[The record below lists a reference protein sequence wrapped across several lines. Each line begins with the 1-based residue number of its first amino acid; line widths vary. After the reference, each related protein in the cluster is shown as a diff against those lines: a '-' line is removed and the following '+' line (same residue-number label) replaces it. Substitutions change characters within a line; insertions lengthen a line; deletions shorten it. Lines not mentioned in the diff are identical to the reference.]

1 MLTLYPQIYCV
12 LLRKMKNRI
21 AIFVFG
27 LLAGVAVGVIFD
39 VGIKTIFRKISE
51 LHISLSKISSQQ
63 DKISQRLDSIQ
74 GKLKDDKKNTPIV
87 TKGPLKPALAQVV
100 SLKGDSAK
108 SKTKLEDDNSIDN
121 IDSSVVIEGRD
132 SNIVVMTN
140 QLVSVKSL
148 PLKKMDSLTNVQKAN
163 HRSDSAI
170 ASMSNVESEN
180 DPAYYRIEFWQ
191 SPLNFKGYKMSKGKI
206 VLYGIN
212 SNGAMRLVKWDD
224 SYYLMANQ
232 SVYKVVYTDDYKP
245 FEKVVDK
252 TVLKKIIL

>member
-1 MLTLYPQIYCV
+1 
-12 LLRKMKNRI
+12 MKNRI
-21 AIFVFG
+21 AIFIFG

-74 GKLKDDKKNTPIV
+74 GKLKDDKKNLPV
-87 TKGPLKPALAQVV
+87 AAKGQLKPALTQAV
-100 SLKGDSAK
+100 SLKGDSSVLK
-108 SKTKLEDDNSIDN
+108 SKQEDDNSGDG
-121 IDSSVVIEGRD
+121 IDSSVVLEGRD

-148 PLKKMDSLTNVQKAN
+148 PLKKMDSLTSAQKIN
-163 HRSDSAI
+163 SRSDSAI
-170 ASMSNVESEN
+170 ASMSNVDAEN
-180 DPAYYRIEFWQ
+180 DPAFYRIEFWQ

-206 VLYGIN
+206 ILYGIN
-212 SNGAMRLVKWDD
+212 SNAAMRLVKWDD
-224 SYYLMANQ
+224 EYYLMSNQ
-232 SVYKVVYTDDYKP
+232 SVYRVVYTDDYKP